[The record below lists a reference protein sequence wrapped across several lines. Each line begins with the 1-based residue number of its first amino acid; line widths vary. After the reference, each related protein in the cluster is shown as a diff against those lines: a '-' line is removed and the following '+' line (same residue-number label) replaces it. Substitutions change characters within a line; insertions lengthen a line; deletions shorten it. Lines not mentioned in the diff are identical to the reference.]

1 MSGCNEPLA
10 SVRELLAVSQREP
23 ARPDVTCDELKITVA
38 HVVVGLIEL
47 VVSVGV
53 RLLLNR
59 APSSGDGRGAEAVAV
74 GGSMPEVRQGRIV
87 GEASNRWSSRRLRR
101 DRQPGVL

>member
-1 MSGCNEPLA
+1 M
-10 SVRELLAVSQREP
+10 SQREP
-23 ARPDVTCDELKITVA
+23 ARPDVPCDELKITVE
-38 HVVVGLIEL
+38 HVVGLIEL